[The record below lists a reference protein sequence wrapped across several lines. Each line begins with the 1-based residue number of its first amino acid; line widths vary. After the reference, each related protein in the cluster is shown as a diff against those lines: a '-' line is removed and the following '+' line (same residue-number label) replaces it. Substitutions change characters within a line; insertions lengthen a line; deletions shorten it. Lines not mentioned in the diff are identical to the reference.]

1 MNTFDIIAI
10 ICSLVALLC
19 SAVAPVV
26 AAFINSHASKKIKKI
41 ELFYEKKF
49 NAYHDFVEAS
59 GEYVSKGIHY
69 PTFAKSIN
77 SAILVANDAIARKL
91 NELFSK
97 MAKAERST
105 LLPDVNEIIEL
116 MRADLDNSKSTL
128 FK

>member
-1 MNTFDIIAI
+1 MNIFDIIAI
-10 ICSLVALLC
+10 ICSLVALFC
-19 SAVAPVV
+19 SAAAPVV
-26 AAFINSHASKKIKKI
+26 AAFINSHTSKKIKKI

-59 GEYVSKGIHY
+59 GEYVSKGINY
-69 PTFAKSIN
+69 QMFAKSIN
-77 SAILVANDAIARKL
+77 AAILVTNDTIARKL
-91 NELFSK
+91 NELFSEMTK
-97 MAKAERST
+97 TEHST

>member
-26 AAFINSHASKKIKKI
+26 AAFINSHTSKKIKKI

-59 GEYVSKGIHY
+59 GEYVSKGLNY

-77 SAILVANDAIARKL
+77 SAILVANDAIVRKL

>member
-26 AAFINSHASKKIKKI
+26 AAFINSHTSKKIKKI

-59 GEYVSKGIHY
+59 GEYVSKGLNY

-97 MAKAERST
+97 MAKAERSM

>member
-26 AAFINSHASKKIKKI
+26 AAFINSHTSKKIKKI

-59 GEYVSKGIHY
+59 GEYVSKGLNY

-116 MRADLDNSKSTL
+116 MHADLDNSKSTL